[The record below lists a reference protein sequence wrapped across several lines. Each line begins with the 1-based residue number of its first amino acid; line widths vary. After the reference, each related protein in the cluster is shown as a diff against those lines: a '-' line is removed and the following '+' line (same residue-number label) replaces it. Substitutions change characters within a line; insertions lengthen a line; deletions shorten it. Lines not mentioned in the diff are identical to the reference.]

1 MAYYSFKKELLFGY
15 QKYQEREIYIGKM
28 KKIKKNYFF
37 GLFKMGMVN
46 YGLVTEFL
54 IKEGNSIME
63 LIKVLQTRVN
73 TKGVLQSWGLFLC
86 SYCLQEVERRLSHG
100 KRQKS
105 CGCAKNRFISQSKRT
120 HGETNTRLYHIW
132 ALIKNRCLTESSKD
146 YKNYGGRGITICNEW
161 LDFIPFR
168 DWSLKNDYGNVLQID
183 RKDNDKGYYPENC
196 RWVTN
201 KENSRNRRTTKL
213 SLEKIIEIRAKYNSG
228 YYTQK
233 QLAKEYNVSFGHIS
247 DIVNN
252 ERWG

>member
-1 MAYYSFKKELLFGY
+1 
-15 QKYQEREIYIGKM
+15 
-28 KKIKKNYFF
+28 
-37 GLFKMGMVN
+37 
-46 YGLVTEFL
+46 
-54 IKEGNSIME
+54 ME

-105 CGCAKNRFISQSKRT
+105 CGCAKNCFISQSKRT

-132 ALIKNRCLTESSKD
+132 ALIKNRCLTESNKD

-168 DWSLKNDYGNVLQID
+168 DWSLKNDYDNVLQID

-213 SLEKIIEIRAKYNSG
+213 SLEKIIEIRTKYNSG